1 MLFPLEMVKQHF
13 VGKCNLFEKN
23 AKEENHTSG
32 AKLFTCPAVG
42 IDLLTRMLLTYYVIK
57 KSLILGSSD

>member
-1 MLFPLEMVKQHF
+1 MVKQHF

-23 AKEENHTSG
+23 AKQENHTSG
-32 AKLFTCPAVG
+32 AKLFSCPAVG
-42 IDLLTRMLLTYYVIK
+42 IDLLTQMLLTYYVIK